1 MDTGIPETLPTH
13 TPDRLDQGLP
23 VGGRAI
29 ARSSLAI
36 SANWEEGLQAVIA
49 EVRDIKPDVVFLF
62 VSAAFSEHFP
72 VLCQRAWQESGAM
85 LLLGSSAN
93 GVIAEGLEADQ
104 QPAIAMLAL
113 SLPGA
118 VLRPVRFT
126 QSMLD
131 SIEDPE
137 TFRNRLGVDTADVN
151 GWLLLADPFR
161 MDASL
166 LIDRMNDA
174 YPGMPMIG
182 GLASPAEQ
190 HRRTWVFLNGE
201 VYGDGGIGLAIG
213 GDYELLPVVSQG
225 CEPIGEAWTI
235 TAATGQWVESI
246 SNRPALTVLAETLAL
261 LPDEMQEEA
270 ERNLVVGL
278 AADEYRD
285 RFGRGDFLIRN
296 ITGFDWKREALS
308 LAARPRIGQT
318 LHFHLRDAATAS
330 LDLTLMLTGAL
341 AGLGSREPVAGLIY
355 SCNGRGVTMFGV
367 PDHDAGEL
375 ARRFGDLPHAGIIA
389 AGEIGP
395 VGKRTFLHGFT
406 ASMGII
412 MATRD
417 CADPMITAAA
427 ADITPG

>member
-1 MDTGIPETLPTH
+1 M
-13 TPDRLDQGLP
+13 
-23 VGGRAI
+23 
-29 ARSSLAI
+29 ARSSLAV
-36 SANWEEGLQAVIA
+36 STNWEEGLQAAIA
-49 EVRDIKPDVVFLF
+49 EVREFEPDVVFLF

-72 VLCQRAWQESGAM
+72 ELARRAWQESGAM

-126 QSMLD
+126 QSMLE
-131 SIEDPE
+131 SIDDPGA
-137 TFRNRLGVDTADVN
+137 FRERLGVELSDVN
-151 GWLLLADPFR
+151 GWVLLADPFR
-161 MDASL
+161 LDASL
-166 LIDRMNDA
+166 LIERMNEA
-174 YPGMPMIG
+174 YPGTPMIG
-182 GLASPAEQ
+182 GLASPAEHQ
-190 HRRTWVFLNGE
+190 RRTWVFLNGE
-201 VYGDGGIGLAIG
+201 AYGDGGIGLAIG
-213 GDYELLPVVSQG
+213 GEYDLLPIVSQG

-235 TAATGQWVESI
+235 TGVNDQWVESI
-246 SNRPALTVLAETLAL
+246 SNRPALTVLAETLAV
-261 LPDEMQEEA
+261 LPDAMQEEA

-285 RFGRGDFLIRN
+285 RFGRGDFLMRN
-296 ITGFDWKREALS
+296 ITGFDWERGALA
-308 LAARPRIGQT
+308 LAARPRVGQT
-318 LHFHLRDAATAS
+318 IHFHLRDAATAS
-330 LDLTLMLTGAL
+330 LDLTLMLTEAQ
-341 AGLGSREPVAGLIY
+341 AGLHDREAVAGLLY

-406 ASMGII
+406 ASVGII
-412 MATRD
+412 VRRAGD
-417 CADPMITAAA
+417 IAPVITEVH
-427 ADITPG
+427 PGTSPG